1 MLLCRKREIIYEKEN
16 EEWLVHYAI
25 HVVCLLL
32 YAMFFNPEMLKQ
44 SAVNRTQS
52 TWL

>member
-16 EEWLVHYAI
+16 EEWLVHYVI

-32 YAMFFNPEMLKQ
+32 HLRNVF
-44 SAVNRTQS
+44 
-52 TWL
+52 